1 MKVNVWRVLLLTSL
15 ILLGSACTDNGTR
28 EVYDAQ
34 EWAPEDNINI
44 AKEKSDSKENTV
56 QALNVNKEQ
65 DSKSLLNPNVIGGKE
80 WDLGFS
86 DSSNGLFLEYV
97 LKGESIEDW
106 SELITIQKFS
116 STDNVHQVEDYLNQ
130 FKISLQK
137 SINGKLDF
145 QVLKKETN
153 DALYE
158 FQLVDDKNQPDQ
170 YELGYI
176 LKKDSNIW
184 FFHYA
189 NKTRKISDN
198 NKKKW
203 SAVLMSN
210 QLMKL
215 AK

>member
-1 MKVNVWRVLLLTSL
+1 MKVKVWRVLLLTSL
-15 ILLGSACTDNGTR
+15 ILLGSACTDNGTK

-34 EWAPEDNINI
+34 EWAPEDNTNI

-56 QALNVNKEQ
+56 QVLNVNKDQ
-65 DSKSLLNPNVIGGKE
+65 DFKSHHNPNVIGGKE

-116 STDNVHQVEDYLNQ
+116 SNDNVQMEDYLNQ

-145 QVLKKETN
+145 QVLKKETK

-176 LKKDSNIW
+176 LKKDSNIL

-189 NKTRKISDN
+189 NKTRKMSDN
-198 NKKKW
+198 NKEKW